1 MTTLQRHDD
10 VTLLGTEI
18 DELLLQARG
27 LMLVRDLLAERGAT
41 QHEVDAHSE
50 ELDRVRLQLAGMIG
64 GELLEL

>member
-41 QHEVDAHSE
+41 PHEVDAHTE
-50 ELDRVRLQLAGMIG
+50 ELERVRLQLAELIG
-64 GELLEL
+64 GELLL